1 MSMTIR
7 HHIVIMSMR
16 MDHGMC
22 MGISVM
28 RMREGVLM
36 RVGVMSDQRIR
47 DSKRGTGD
55 HHDQSSE
62 VHPG

>member
-7 HHIVIMSMR
+7 HYIVIM
-16 MDHGMC
+16 
-22 MGISVM
+22 IM

-36 RVGVMSDQRIR
+36 RVSVMSDQRIR

-55 HHDQSSE
+55 HHD
-62 VHPG
+62 